1 MFENDGCLMKVGPDL
16 TCSFMI
22 LKPKQIPS
30 FKICLMS
37 SVEINNPKSQPFLKP
52 YVKSKPAK
60 KILVEGENITAEE
73 H

>member
-1 MFENDGCLMKVGPDL
+1 
-16 TCSFMI
+16 
-22 LKPKQIPS
+22 
-30 FKICLMS
+30 MS
-37 SVEINNPKSQPFLKP
+37 SIEINNPKSQPFLKP